1 MPISFISSINS
12 YYASSPFKFI
22 LKIPMNVSILY
33 WIPFIESLYK
43 ERSGYFIYSTFL
55 FDVKICFL
63 SFIYFLYPQTHFSI
77 LQLSSFIL
85 FTFLN
90 ENTWTLIISLLYSF
104 YNNIFIIQIFLTW
117 INEWFTFS
125 PFNLLKMS

>member
-1 MPISFISSINS
+1 MPISFLSSINS

-22 LKIPMNVSILY
+22 LKIPMNVSILC

-43 ERSGYFIYSTFL
+43 ERSGYFIYVTFL
-55 FDVKICFL
+55 FDVEICFL
-63 SFIYFLYPQTHFSI
+63 SFISYILKLTFSI
-77 LQLSSFIL
+77 LLLSSFIL
-85 FTFLN
+85 FTILS

>member
-1 MPISFISSINS
+1 MPISFLSSINS

-22 LKIPMNVSILY
+22 LKIPMNVSILC
-33 WIPFIESLYK
+33 WIPFIEFLYK

-55 FDVKICFL
+55 FDVMICF
-63 SFIYFLYPQTHFSI
+63 FIIHFLYPQTHFSI

-85 FTFLN
+85 FTILS
-90 ENTWTLIISLLYSF
+90 ENTWTLIIGLLYSF
-104 YNNIFIIQIFLTW
+104 YNSIFIIQIFLTW
-117 INEWFTFS
+117 INEWFTVS

>member
-1 MPISFISSINS
+1 MPISFLSSINS

-43 ERSGYFIYSTFL
+43 ERSGYFIYATFL
-55 FDVKICFL
+55 FDVEICFFIFHSFLISSNSLFNPPTFFFYTIHFL
-63 SFIYFLYPQTHFSI
+63 S
-77 LQLSSFIL
+77 
-85 FTFLN
+85 
-90 ENTWTLIISLLYSF
+90 ENTWTLIIGLLYSF